1 MVKCGAT
8 REVRNLISS
17 IDIKSF
23 RGIRNFKL
31 DNLSQIN
38 ILTGDNNCG
47 KTSILEVLRSFGQPD
62 NFFTWRTILRR
73 PELRTIRRGISYYE
87 GFYDLFDINSKEKT
101 LEYTIEMEN
110 HITTVEMLG
119 KETVEEL
126 TEEEIYRLQGMFY
139 EKDEK
144 EGNSLEVTQLIP
156 KIKLR
161 IRING
166 KRLNEISLYEGQI
179 TFPRATKDILIE
191 EYSKLIIYISPTQH
205 AEGNVFLNHIL
216 NTPDLYEEMLAVLK
230 EYDEDIISINYDN
243 DNDNPSGRGSYKIL
257 SKSHQKAL
265 PLNVYGDGM
274 KKAILMMS
282 AVVSA
287 KNGVLLLDEFETAI
301 HTSAMDRTFRWILE
315 SCKKLN
321 VQVFLTSHSKEAI
334 DKVLKCAPDLAE
346 DITVY
351 TMYKEGEKT
360 SVRRLSAKKAIEVQD
375 EMGLELR

>member
-1 MVKCGAT
+1 M
-8 REVRNLISS
+8 ISS
-17 IDIKSF
+17 IDIKGF

-47 KTSILEVLRSFGQPD
+47 KTSILEVLRSFEQPD
-62 NFFTWRTILRR
+62 SFLAWRTILRR
-73 PELRTIRRGISYYE
+73 TESRNLRRGISYYE

-126 TEEEIYRLQGMFY
+126 PEEEIYRLQGMFY
-139 EKDEK
+139 EKGEK

-156 KIKLR
+156 KLKLR

-166 KRLNEISLYEGQI
+166 QAINGISLYEGQI
-179 TFPRATKDILIE
+179 TFPKATKDILIE
-191 EYSKLIIYISPTQH
+191 EYSRRIIYISPTQH

-216 NTPDLYEEMLAVLK
+216 NKPDLYEEMLAVLK

-243 DNDNPSGRGSYKIL
+243 DNDNRPGRGSYKIL